1 VDPLL
6 NRVGRLG
13 RHAVMLQ
20 PNEPAMNEV
29 LRYVEEGR
37 LRCEIAA
44 EFPLQQTAQ
53 AIELSRTGRVAGKIV
68 IRVA

>member
-6 NRVGRLG
+6 NRVGRVR

-20 PNEPAMNEV
+20 PNERAMKE
-29 LRYVEEGR
+29 LLDYCAAGR
-37 LRCEIAA
+37 LRCEIAGQ
-44 EFPLQQTAQ
+44 FPLEGAAE
-53 AIELSRTGRVAGKIV
+53 AIRLSREGRVAGKLV